1 MRIEGKDYRTIWF
14 EDNVVKIIDQTKL
27 PHQFIIKDLKTIKD
41 AINAIKIM
49 EVRGA
54 PLIGAT
60 AAYGLVLAIIENNDQ
75 SFLKKSADELISS
88 RPTAINLRWAV
99 DRMMNKLSG
108 LNSDKI
114 LEIALNEAK
123 DICEEDIKFCENIG
137 LNGLKIIEEIYNKKK
152 DTVNILTHCNAGWL
166 ATINWGTAT
175 SPIYHAHKKGIP
187 VHVWAD
193 ETRPRNQGANLT
205 SYELNEEGIKN
216 TIIADNTG
224 GILMQRGEV
233 DMCIVGTDRTLAN
246 GDVCNKVG
254 TYLKAL
260 AAHDNKIPF
269 YVALPSS
276 TIDWNIKDHKD
287 IPIDDTKIW
296 AQRLS
301 YVGELGY
308 ELYVEVKDAKKIYE
322 LIIEKGK
329 DHNLSNCGMHAM
341 DIMRMES
348 GFLHWGHDISPE
360 ENQYQAGLSFTISNK
375 KNVDFI
381 GKSALEKIDK
391 EKIKTRFAKFTLK
404 DSKPG
409 EPLLLHDEPIYLEDK
424 IIGRSTSGN
433 YSFNFKK
440 NLTFGYINNDFSNE
454 ELQNKNLFIEVEKK
468 KYPIE
473 ISNKPLKQTNFK
485 NN

>member
-1 MRIEGKDYRTIWF
+1 MKIEGKEYRTIWF
-14 EDNVVKIIDQTKL
+14 ENNVIKIIDQTKL
-27 PHQFIIKDLKTIKD
+27 PHQFIIKDLKTVKD

-75 SFLKKSADELISS
+75 SFLKKSAEDLINS
-88 RPTAINLRWAV
+88 RPTAINLKWAV
-99 DRMMNKLSG
+99 DRMINKLSG
-108 LNSDKI
+108 VNSDKI

-123 DICEEDIKFCENIG
+123 EICEEDVKFCENIG

-205 SYELNEEGIKN
+205 SYELNEENISN

-224 GILMQRGEV
+224 GILMQRGQV

-246 GDVCNKVG
+246 GDVCNKIG

-260 AAHDNKIPF
+260 AAKDNNVPF

-276 TIDWNIKDHKD
+276 TIDWDIKNYKD
-287 IPIDDTKIW
+287 IPIEE
-296 AQRLS
+296 RNSEELS
-301 YVGELGY
+301 HIEGLDENGNI
-308 ELYVEVKDAKKIYE
+308 KKIQIYPKKSKSMNLAFDVTPAKYVTG
-322 LIIEKGK
+322 LITEKGICEA
-329 DHNLSNCGMHAM
+329 S
-341 DIMRMES
+341 
-348 GFLHWGHDISPE
+348 
-360 ENQYQAGLSFTISNK
+360 
-375 KNVDFI
+375 
-381 GKSALEKIDK
+381 EKG
-391 EKIKTRFAKFTLK
+391 LK
-404 DSKPG
+404 D
-409 EPLLLHDEPIYLEDK
+409 L
-424 IIGRSTSGN
+424 
-433 YSFNFKK
+433 FK
-440 NLTFGYINNDFSNE
+440 
-454 ELQNKNLFIEVEKK
+454 
-468 KYPIE
+468 
-473 ISNKPLKQTNFK
+473 
-485 NN
+485 